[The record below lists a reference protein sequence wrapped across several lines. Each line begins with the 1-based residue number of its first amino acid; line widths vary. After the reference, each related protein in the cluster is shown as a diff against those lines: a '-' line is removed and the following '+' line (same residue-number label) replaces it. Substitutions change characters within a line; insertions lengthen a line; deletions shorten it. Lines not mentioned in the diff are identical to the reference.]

1 MKNITLFISLIL
13 LTHFGIAQDVTELDP
28 RLVEYL
34 GAENIPALQAEYPDK
49 LAYYQYF
56 IDNMLI
62 VQDLAGKELSSY
74 PSVTDVI
81 KINSTAPDL
90 TEETDF
96 STINP
101 FLYNF
106 GNFGEQKIF
115 RIGNTTMALI
125 ARPESWLRSEYLKT
139 QGE

>member
-1 MKNITLFISLIL
+1 MKNITLILSLFLISQIS
-13 LTHFGIAQDVTELDP
+13 IAQEAQDLDP

-34 GAENIPALQAEYPDK
+34 GAENIPAMQAEFPDK
-49 LAYYQYF
+49 IAYYQYF

-62 VQDLAGKELSSY
+62 VQNMDGKDLTSY
-74 PSVTDVI
+74 PTVGDVV
-81 KINSTAPDL
+81 KINASAPDL
-90 TEETDF
+90 NEQTDF

-115 RIGNTTMALI
+115 RIGNTNLALI
-125 ARPESWLRSEYLKT
+125 ARPESWLRSEYLKYH
-139 QGE
+139 GE

>member
-1 MKNITLFISLIL
+1 MKNIALFLSLIII
-13 LTHFGIAQDVTELDP
+13 TQFSFAQESQELDP

-34 GAENIPALQAEYPDK
+34 GAENISTMQAEYPDK
-49 LAYYQYF
+49 LAYYQHF

-62 VQDLAGKELSSY
+62 VQDMDGKELSSY
-74 PSVTDVI
+74 PTINDVV
-81 KINSTAPDL
+81 KINSSAPDL

-96 STINP
+96 SAINP
-101 FLYNF
+101 FFYNF

-115 RIGNTTMALI
+115 RIGNTNLALI
-125 ARPESWLRSEYLKT
+125 ARPESWLRSEYLKL

>member
-1 MKNITLFISLIL
+1 MKNITLL
-13 LTHFGIAQDVTELDP
+13 LTLVFIVQVSIAQDSQNLDP

-34 GAENIPALQAEYPDK
+34 GAENIPALQAEYPEK

-62 VQDLAGKELSSY
+62 VQNMDGKELSGY
-74 PSVTDVI
+74 PTIGDVV
-81 KINSTAPDL
+81 KINSAAPDL

-96 STINP
+96 TSINP
-101 FLYNF
+101 FFYNF

-115 RIGNTTMALI
+115 RIGNTNMALI
-125 ARPESWLRSEYLKT
+125 ARPESWLRSEYLKL

>member
-1 MKNITLFISLIL
+1 MKNITLFLSLVLFSQIS
-13 LTHFGIAQDVTELDP
+13 IAQEYTDLDP

-56 IDNMLI
+56 IDNMLV
-62 VQDLAGKELSSY
+62 VQDLTGKDLSSY
-74 PSVTDVI
+74 PTVSDVV
-81 KINSTAPDL
+81 KINASAPDL

-101 FLYNF
+101 FFYNF

-115 RIGNTTMALI
+115 RIGNSSMALI
-125 ARPESWLRSEYLKT
+125 ARPESWLRSEYLKM

>member
-1 MKNITLFISLIL
+1 MKNITLFLSLTLI
-13 LTHFGIAQDVTELDP
+13 TQFSIAQESQELDP

-34 GAENIPALQAEYPDK
+34 GAENISTMQAEYPDK

-56 IDNMLI
+56 IDNMLV
-62 VQDLAGKELSSY
+62 VQDLTGKDLSSY
-74 PSVTDVI
+74 PTITDVV

-101 FLYNF
+101 FFYNF
-106 GNFGEQKIF
+106 GNYGEQKIF
-115 RIGNTTMALI
+115 RIGNTNMALI
-125 ARPESWLRSEYLKT
+125 VRPKSMLRSQYLKN

>member
-1 MKNITLFISLIL
+1 MKNITLLLASILITQIS
-13 LTHFGIAQDVTELDP
+13 FAQESQELDP

-34 GAENIPALQAEYPDK
+34 GAENIPSMQAEYPDK

-56 IDNMLI
+56 MDNMLV
-62 VQDLAGKELSSY
+62 VQDLTGKDLSSY
-74 PSVTDVI
+74 PTISDVVKI
-81 KINSTAPDL
+81 KSSAPDL

-115 RIGNTTMALI
+115 RIGNTNMVLVAQ
-125 ARPESWLRSEYLKT
+125 PESLLRSEFLKN
-139 QGE
+139 QSK

>member
-1 MKNITLFISLIL
+1 MKNFALVVSLIL
-13 LTHFGIAQDVTELDP
+13 TTQISIAQESQQLDP

-34 GAENIPALQAEYPDK
+34 GAENIPAMQAEHPDK
-49 LAYYQYF
+49 LVYYQYF
-56 IDNMLI
+56 IDNMLL
-62 VQDLAGKELSSY
+62 VQNMEGKELSSY
-74 PSVTDVI
+74 PSVTDVV
-81 KINSTAPDL
+81 KINSSAPDL
-90 TEETDF
+90 TENTDF

-115 RIGNTTMALI
+115 RIGNSNMALI
-125 ARPESWLRSEYLKT
+125 ARPESWLRSEYLKL